1 MNSTLACFEKNQ
13 NKAITYIGGKTTIFI
28 SFIQQQK
35 TTTKKSA
42 ISANGGTRPIK
53 SLRKYRM

>member
-13 NKAITYIGGKTTIFI
+13 NKAITYVGGKTTIFI

-35 TTTKKSA
+35 TKKKSA